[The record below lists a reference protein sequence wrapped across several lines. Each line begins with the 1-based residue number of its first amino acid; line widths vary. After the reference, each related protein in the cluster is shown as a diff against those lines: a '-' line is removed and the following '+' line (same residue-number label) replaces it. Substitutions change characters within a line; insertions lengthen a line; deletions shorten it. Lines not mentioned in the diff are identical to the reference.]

1 MGRNITIILRL
12 CLVMKS
18 VIITLGFSVGKNSV
32 IIL

>member
-12 CLVMKS
+12 CLGMKS
-18 VIITLGFSVGKNSV
+18 VIITLQLCVGKNSV